1 MLRGLF
7 LYSLQSTLVI
17 FLQEKIQSNEK
28 KLQCHTS
35 GVLKA
40 ISTRGSSQEENRK
53 TPILSRIDRPL
64 CKFSGFSPVSGDK
77 DHSNQDVLSA
87 TSIKIPYIERLPP
100 YTSWI
105 FLDRCFNFQIIN
117 FSPDG
122 SVVQFFFSKLK
133 LPAFHFKTETE
144 ISKFIDR

>member
-35 GVLKA
+35 GVLSA
-40 ISTRGSSQEENRK
+40 ITTRGFSQTEENRK

-64 CKFSGFSPVSGDK
+64 CKFNGFSPVSGDK
-77 DHSNQDVLSA
+77 DHNNQDVLSA

-117 FSPDG
+117 VLS
-122 SVVQFFFSKLK
+122 
-133 LPAFHFKTETE
+133 
-144 ISKFIDR
+144 

>member
-1 MLRGLF
+1 M
-7 LYSLQSTLVI
+7 YSLQSTLVI

-35 GVLKA
+35 GVLSA
-40 ISTRGSSQEENRK
+40 ISTRTEENKK
-53 TPILSRIDRPL
+53 TPVLSRIDRPL
-64 CKFSGFSPVSGDK
+64 CKFSGFSPVPGDK

-117 FSPDG
+117 I
-122 SVVQFFFSKLK
+122 
-133 LPAFHFKTETE
+133 LP
-144 ISKFIDR
+144 